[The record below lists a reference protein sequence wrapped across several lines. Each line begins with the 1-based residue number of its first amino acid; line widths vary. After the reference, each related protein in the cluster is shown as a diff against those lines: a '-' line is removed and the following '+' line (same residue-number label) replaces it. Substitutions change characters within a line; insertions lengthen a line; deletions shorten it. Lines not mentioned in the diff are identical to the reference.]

1 MSDDGFSDFWAI
13 YPRKV
18 AKAEARK
25 AWAQTA
31 SIRPDTDT
39 LIKAVLSHCKTEQ
52 WMKSNGAFIPHAA
65 TWLRGERWEDVYE
78 VSLPDVVN
86 DKPWHET
93 ATGIVRK
100 GQELGISSDQFEHF
114 QDFRTA
120 VMRAAMKA
128 A

>member
-1 MSDDGFSDFWAI
+1 MEEFEKFWAA

-31 SIRPDTDT
+31 SIRPDTDS

>member
-1 MSDDGFSDFWAI
+1 VDDFEKFWAA

-31 SIRPDTDT
+31 SIRPDTDS

-78 VSLPDVVN
+78 ISLPDVVN

-114 QDFRTA
+114 QEFRTA

>member
-1 MSDDGFSDFWAI
+1 MEEFEKFWAA

-25 AWAQTA
+25 AWAQTT
-31 SIRPDTDT
+31 SIRPDTDS
-39 LIKAVLSHCKTEQ
+39 LINVVLSHCKTEQ
-52 WMKSNGAFIPHAA
+52 WMKNNGAFIPHAA

-128 A
+128 S

>member
-1 MSDDGFSDFWAI
+1 MDDFDRWWAVF
-13 YPRKV
+13 PRKV

-31 SIRPDTDT
+31 SIRPDTDS

-52 WMKSNGAFIPHAA
+52 WMKSGGAFIPHAA

-86 DKPWHET
+86 EKPWHET
-93 ATGIVRK
+93 ATGIIRK

>member
-1 MSDDGFSDFWAI
+1 MEEFEKFWAA

-31 SIRPDTDT
+31 SIRPDTDS
-39 LIKAVLSHCKTEQ
+39 LVKAVLSHCKTEQ

>member
-1 MSDDGFSDFWAI
+1 VDDFDKFWAA

-31 SIRPDTDT
+31 SIRPDTDS
-39 LIKAVLSHCKTEQ
+39 LIKAVLSHCRTEQ

-114 QDFRTA
+114 QEFRTA

>member
-1 MSDDGFSDFWAI
+1 MEDFEKFWAA

-25 AWAQTA
+25 AWSQTA

-39 LIKAVLSHCKTEQ
+39 LVKAVLSHCRTEQ

-114 QDFRTA
+114 QEFRTA

>member
-1 MSDDGFSDFWAI
+1 MEEFEKFWAA

-31 SIRPDTDT
+31 SIRPDTD
-39 LIKAVLSHCKTEQ
+39 LLVKAVLSHCKTEQ

-114 QDFRTA
+114 QEFRTA

>member
-1 MSDDGFSDFWAI
+1 MEEFEKFWAA

-31 SIRPDTDT
+31 SIRPDTDS
-39 LIKAVLSHCKTEQ
+39 LVKAVLSHCRTEQ

-86 DKPWHET
+86 EKPWHET

>member
-1 MSDDGFSDFWAI
+1 VDDFDKFWAA

-31 SIRPDTDT
+31 SIRPDTDS
-39 LIKAVLSHCKTEQ
+39 LVKAVLSHCKTEQ

-114 QDFRTA
+114 QEFRTA

>member
-1 MSDDGFSDFWAI
+1 MDDFDKFWAA

-31 SIRPDTDT
+31 SIRPDTDS
-39 LIKAVLSHCKTEQ
+39 LIKAVLSHCRTEQ

-114 QDFRTA
+114 QEFRTA

>member
-1 MSDDGFSDFWAI
+1 VDDFEKFWAA

-31 SIRPDTDT
+31 SIRPDTDS
-39 LIKAVLSHCKTEQ
+39 LVKAVLSHCKTEQ

>member
-1 MSDDGFSDFWAI
+1 MDDFDKFWAA

-31 SIRPDTDT
+31 SIRPDTDS
-39 LIKAVLSHCKTEQ
+39 LVKAVLSHCKTEQ

-114 QDFRTA
+114 QEFRTA

>member
-1 MSDDGFSDFWAI
+1 MEEFEKFWAA

-31 SIRPDTDT
+31 SIRPDTDS

-114 QDFRTA
+114 QEFRTA

>member
-1 MSDDGFSDFWAI
+1 MDDFEKFWAA

-31 SIRPDTDT
+31 SIRPDTDS
-39 LIKAVLSHCKTEQ
+39 LVKAVLSHCKTEQ

-93 ATGIVRK
+93 ATGILRK

-114 QDFRTA
+114 QEFRTA

>member
-1 MSDDGFSDFWAI
+1 MEEFEKFWAA

-31 SIRPDTDT
+31 SIRPDTDS
-39 LIKAVLSHCKTEQ
+39 LVKAVLSHCKTEQ
-52 WMKSNGAFIPHAA
+52 WMKNNGAFIPHAA

-114 QDFRTA
+114 QEFRTA

>member
-1 MSDDGFSDFWAI
+1 VDDFEKFWAA

-31 SIRPDTDT
+31 SIRPDTDS

-114 QDFRTA
+114 QEFRTA

>member
-1 MSDDGFSDFWAI
+1 MDDFEKFWAA

-31 SIRPDTDT
+31 SIRPDTDS
-39 LIKAVLSHCKTEQ
+39 LIKAVLSHCETEQ

>member
-1 MSDDGFSDFWAI
+1 MEEFEKFWAA

-31 SIRPDTDT
+31 SIRPDTDS

-93 ATGIVRK
+93 ATGIIRK

-114 QDFRTA
+114 QEFRTA

>member
-1 MSDDGFSDFWAI
+1 MDDFDKFWAA

-31 SIRPDTDT
+31 SIRPDTNS
-39 LIKAVLSHCKTEQ
+39 LIKAVLSHCRTEQ

-114 QDFRTA
+114 QEFRTA

>member
-1 MSDDGFSDFWAI
+1 MEEFEKFWAA

-31 SIRPDTDT
+31 SIRPDTDS
-39 LIKAVLSHCKTEQ
+39 LVKAVLSHCKTEQ

-114 QDFRTA
+114 QEFRTA

>member
-1 MSDDGFSDFWAI
+1 VDDFEKFWAA

-31 SIRPDTDT
+31 SVRPDTDS
-39 LIKAVLSHCKTEQ
+39 LIKAVLSHCRTEQ

-114 QDFRTA
+114 QEFRTA

>member
-1 MSDDGFSDFWAI
+1 VDDFDKFWAA

-31 SIRPDTDT
+31 SIRPDTNS
-39 LIKAVLSHCKTEQ
+39 LIKAVLSHCRTEQ

-114 QDFRTA
+114 QEFRTA

>member
-1 MSDDGFSDFWAI
+1 
-13 YPRKV
+13 
-18 AKAEARK
+18 
-25 AWAQTA
+25 
-31 SIRPDTDT
+31 
-39 LIKAVLSHCKTEQ
+39 
-52 WMKSNGAFIPHAA
+52 MKSNGAFIPHAA

-93 ATGIVRK
+93 ATGILRK

-114 QDFRTA
+114 QEFRTA